1 MSKHNGFTL
10 LELMITLA
18 IAAILATM
26 AVPSFSNVIKNNRMA
41 TQYNELLTSLSIARS
56 EAIKRGSPLIVCKSN
71 DTSTPACG
79 GNWHDGWLV
88 FVDANND
95 GIFKTG
101 DSDELIR
108 IHSALSGNNTLH
120 YNNNNDIVKYSP
132 NGLAVGF
139 NGTFTFCDDRGD
151 SNSKGL
157 IVNVTGR
164 ARKAISGDSIN
175 SCSVAS

>member
-56 EAIKRGSPLIVCKSN
+56 EAIKRGSPLVVCKSN
-71 DTSTPACG
+71 DLSPPKCG

-88 FVDANND
+88 FVDADND
-95 GIFKTG
+95 GVFNAG
-101 DSDELIR
+101 GPDELVR
-108 IHSALSGNNTLH
+108 IHSSLSGNNTLH
-120 YNNNNDIVKYSP
+120 YNRDKIKYSA
-132 NGLAVGF
+132 NGLALGST
-139 NGTFTFCDDRGD
+139 GTFTFCDDRGD
-151 SNSKGL
+151 NESKGL
-157 IVNVTGR
+157 KINITGR
-164 ARKAISGDSIN
+164 ARKAVSGDALA
-175 SCSVAS
+175 SCLIAS

>member
-1 MSKHNGFTL
+1 MSKYNGFTL

-26 AVPSFSNVIKNNRMA
+26 AAPSFSNVIKNNRMA

-79 GNWHDGWLV
+79 GNWQDGWLV
-88 FVDANND
+88 FVDTDND
-95 GIFKTG
+95 GVFSAG
-101 DSDELIR
+101 GSDELVR
-108 IHSALSGNNTLH
+108 IHSKLSGNNTLH
-120 YNNNNDIVKYSP
+120 YNNINDKIKYSA
-132 NGLAVGF
+132 NGLALGS
-139 NGTFTFCDDRGD
+139 NGTFTFCDDRGNN
-151 SNSKGL
+151 NSKGL

-164 ARKAISGDSIN
+164 ARKAINGDALA
-175 SCSVAS
+175 SCSIAS

>member
-1 MSKHNGFTL
+1 MNKQNGFTL

-56 EAIKRGSPLIVCKSN
+56 EAIKRGSPLVVCKSN

-88 FVDANND
+88 FVDTDND
-95 GIFKTG
+95 GVFNAG
-101 DSDELIR
+101 GSDELVR
-108 IHSALSGNNTLH
+108 IHSSLSGNNTLQ
-120 YNNNNDIVKYSP
+120 YDKDKIKYSA
-132 NGLAVGF
+132 NGLALGS
-139 NGTFTFCDDRGD
+139 NGTFTFCDDRGNND
-151 SNSKGL
+151 SKGL
-157 IVNVTGR
+157 VVNVTGR
-164 ARKAISGDSIN
+164 ARKAINGDELDNCLI
-175 SCSVAS
+175 AS

>member
-1 MSKHNGFTL
+1 MSKYNGFTL

-26 AVPSFSNVIKNNRMA
+26 AAPSFSNVIKNNRMA

-88 FVDANND
+88 FVDANNN
-95 GIFKTG
+95 GVFESG
-101 DSDELIR
+101 SSDELVR
-108 IHSALSGNNTLH
+108 VHSKLSGNNTLH
-120 YNNNNDIVKYSP
+120 YNKDKVKYSA
-132 NGLAVGF
+132 NGLALGF

-157 IVNVTGR
+157 IVNFTGR